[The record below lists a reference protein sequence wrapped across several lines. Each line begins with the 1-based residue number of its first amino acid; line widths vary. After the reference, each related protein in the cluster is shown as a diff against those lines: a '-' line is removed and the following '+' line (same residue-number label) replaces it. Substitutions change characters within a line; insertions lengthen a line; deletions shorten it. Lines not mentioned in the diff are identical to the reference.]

1 MLGMVIYL
9 TKSAHGVGDL
19 FTSTHS
25 TVTGSKRLGLG
36 FIRSR
41 TGTVLFLQAVPIKVT
56 SPDLVPLI
64 ALSGLV
70 L

>member
-1 MLGMVIYL
+1 MVL
-9 TKSAHGVGDL
+9 
-19 FTSTHS
+19 
-25 TVTGSKRLGLG
+25 VTGSLLLILQLLALKRLGLG